1 MGQGDR
7 TDKKGGVNLGM
18 VLGRLVREVGE
29 VGEGREGRGGGANP
43 DPLHRYSGQIL
54 IL

>member
-29 VGEGREGRGGGANP
+29 GREVCEGRGC
-43 DPLHRYSGQIL
+43 
-54 IL
+54 